1 MECSSG
7 GCPCSRCHP
16 CKGCLVQFGLPS
28 PGAEGAEWRS
38 GMANGRQNPPRNPNP
53 ENHMK
58 IITPQSFSGIASPFF
73 LPWSY
78 RVGFPPPLLLLIGI
92 SVQGMRFTA
101 AKKCSFP
108 SMISRQGRGK
118 PPLKRLLMAAGRT
131 RSSTVCAALVLGP
144 SISLQLSLSMTVEK
158 KETSSTPFSPCRQQD
173 TGITVPKEKLCWDP
187 AAQIRE
193 APTDAKKRHS

>member
-1 MECSSG
+1 MECSSR
-7 GCPCSRCHP
+7 GCPCSHCHP

-28 PGAEGAEWRS
+28 PGAEGTEWKN

-58 IITPQSFSGIASPFF
+58 IMAPQRVFLGMFPHFF

-78 RVGFPPPLLLLIGI
+78 RVGFPPPLLLGIGI
-92 SVQGMRFTA
+92 SVQDMRFTA

-118 PPLKRLLMAAGRT
+118 PPLKRLLMAEGRT
-131 RSSTVCAALVLGP
+131 KSSTAGSVCAALALGL
-144 SISLQLSLSMTVEK
+144 SISLQFSLSMTVGK
-158 KETSSTPFSPCRQQD
+158 KETS
-173 TGITVPKEKLCWDP
+173 
-187 AAQIRE
+187 
-193 APTDAKKRHS
+193 